1 MPAPSAPP
9 TGETGATAALPK
21 GPGEEPA
28 RSRSSRSASSGGE
41 AEPHPF
47 ASTRARSRS
56 SRSASPDRRTDTT
69 PKDPPKEP
77 TPAERAGFRFG
88 NRGSHSS
95 RTIMLAELGELLAA
109 VPPGAPAAAYAEAIL
124 AENALG
130 KPTAAAR
137 RHDRQH
143 LRELYGCD
151 PRLPIF
157 RVLRRLWP
165 ADEPGRPLLAL
176 LTALARDPVLRATA
190 PAVLPLPP
198 GAELVRAPFLE
209 AIRRGTE
216 DRFNDAVLD
225 KVARNAASSWSQSG
239 HLEGRMRKL
248 RRRVEP
254 TPGALA
260 LAVWLGEREGAG
272 GPSLLSTPWARTLDR
287 APGELRS
294 LAAESGR
301 LGLLEVRS
309 GGGVLEIRANRLDP
323 LGEAR

>member
-1 MPAPSAPP
+1 MPASPAAR
-9 TGETGATAALPK
+9 TAQTAAAAPGPK
-21 GPGEEPA
+21 P
-28 RSRSSRSASSGGE
+28 
-41 AEPHPF
+41 
-47 ASTRARSRS
+47 
-56 SRSASPDRRTDTT
+56 
-69 PKDPPKEP
+69 PPKEP
-77 TPAERAGFRFG
+77 TPTERAGFRFG

-95 RTIMLAELGELLAA
+95 RTIMLAELGELLAT
-109 VPPGAPAAAYAEAIL
+109 VPPDAPAAAYTEAVVT
-124 AENALG
+124 ENALG

-190 PAVLPLPP
+190 PAVLSLPP
-198 GAELVRAPFLE
+198 GAELVRGPFLE
-209 AIRRGTE
+209 AIRAGTE
-216 DRFNDAVLD
+216 GRFNDAVLD

-260 LAVWLGEREGAG
+260 LAVWLGEQEGAG
-272 GPSLLSTPWARTLDR
+272 GPSLFGTSWARTLDR
-287 APGELRS
+287 TPGELRS
-294 LAAESGR
+294 LAAEAGHR
-301 LGLLEVRS
+301 GLLRIRS
-309 GGGVLEIRANRLDP
+309 GGGVLEIRTNGLDP
-323 LGEAR
+323 LGGSR

>member
-1 MPAPSAPP
+1 MPASPAARTAQTATTAP
-9 TGETGATAALPK
+9 GPK
-21 GPGEEPA
+21 A
-28 RSRSSRSASSGGE
+28 
-41 AEPHPF
+41 
-47 ASTRARSRS
+47 
-56 SRSASPDRRTDTT
+56 
-69 PKDPPKEP
+69 PPKEP
-77 TPAERAGFRFG
+77 TPTEHAGFRFG

-95 RTIMLAELGELLAA
+95 RTIMLAELGELLAT
-109 VPPGAPAAAYAEAIL
+109 VPPDAPAAAYTEAVL

-157 RVLRRLWP
+157 RVLRHLWP

-190 PAVLPLPP
+190 PAVLSLPP
-198 GAELVRAPFLE
+198 GAELVRGPFLE
-209 AIRRGTE
+209 AIRAGTE

-272 GPSLLSTPWARTLDR
+272 GLSLLGTPWARTLDR

-294 LAAESGR
+294 LAAEAGR
-301 LGLLEVRS
+301 RGLLRIRS
-309 GGGVLEIRANRLDP
+309 GGGVLEIRTNGLDP
-323 LGEAR
+323 LGGSR

>member
-1 MPAPSAPP
+1 MPASPAAP
-9 TGETGATAALPK
+9 TANTGATAALPK
-21 GPGEEPA
+21 GPREEPA
-28 RSRSSRSASSGGE
+28 RSRSSRSASSGEKGKS
-41 AEPHPF
+41 HPF
-47 ASTRARSRS
+47 PSTRARNTT
-56 SRSASPDRRTDTT
+56 SRSASSGAKAAPGPT
-69 PKDPPKEP
+69 PPRQEP

-95 RTIMLAELGELLAA
+95 RTIMLAELGELLAT
-109 VPPGAPAAAYAEAIL
+109 VPPDAPPAAYAEAIL
-124 AENALG
+124 TENALG

-151 PRLPIF
+151 PRLPLF
-157 RVLRRLWP
+157 RVLRRLWDT
-165 ADEPGRPLLAL
+165 DEPGRPLLAL

-198 GAELVRAPFLE
+198 GAELVRGPFLD

-216 DRFNDAVLD
+216 DRFNEAVLD

-272 GPSLLSTPWARTLDR
+272 GPSLLATPWTRTLDR
-287 APGELRS
+287 SPAELRS

-309 GGGVLEIRANRLDP
+309 GGGVLEIRANGLDP
-323 LGEAR
+323 LGGAR

>member
-1 MPAPSAPP
+1 MPAAPTAKAGP
-9 TGETGATAALPK
+9 TAALPK
-21 GPGEEPA
+21 GPREEPA
-28 RSRSSRSASSGGE
+28 RSRSSRSASSGEKGKS
-41 AEPHPF
+41 HPF
-47 ASTRARSRS
+47 PSTRTRSRT
-56 SRSASPDRRTDTT
+56 SRSASSGAKAAPGPT
-69 PKDPPKEP
+69 PPRQEP

-95 RTIMLAELGELLAA
+95 RTIMLAELGELLAT
-109 VPPGAPAAAYAEAIL
+109 VPPDAPAAAYAEAIL
-124 AENALG
+124 TENALG

-151 PRLPIF
+151 PRLPLF
-157 RVLRRLWP
+157 RVLRRLWDT
-165 ADEPGRPLLAL
+165 DEPGRPLLAL

-190 PAVLPLPP
+190 PAVLPLPI
-198 GAELVRAPFLE
+198 GAELVRGPFLD

-216 DRFNDAVLD
+216 DRFNEAVLD

-272 GPSLLSTPWARTLDR
+272 GPSLLATPWARALDR
-287 APGELRS
+287 SPAELRS

-309 GGGVLEIRANRLDP
+309 GGGVLEIRANGLDP
-323 LGEAR
+323 LGGAR